1 MCQKT
6 EGTPKRKII
15 FLTEGNIRTQQP
27 TFQEGGLKA
36 SGITPLY
43 YTIYKHLC
51 NLLPTLSYS
60 EITQNKKITTNTK
73 AQRKILLNGN
83 PERLCSFIFSQKKPF
98 VFFNDE
104 KTLHQ

>member
-51 NLLPTLSYS
+51 NLLPTLFYS
-60 EITQNKKITTNTK
+60 ETTQNKKLYRSYIRNSPISLTK
-73 AQRKILLNGN
+73 
-83 PERLCSFIFSQKKPF
+83 RLY
-98 VFFNDE
+98 
-104 KTLHQ
+104 HQHYTINFWNNL